1 MEKVLVL
8 GSGKIG
14 MSIAQSLMSSGD
26 YALALGDA
34 DEGALDKRAPEGAE
48 TLIVE
53 PLGARRF
60 RHPGIEEKGQGVDH
74 RPAPGHGGL
83 QRLRLAGVH
92 H

>member
-48 TLIVE
+48 
-53 PLGARRF
+53 PLVVASRNRWRPPWPGAGR
-60 RHPGIEEKGQGVDH
+60 
-74 RPAPGHGGL
+74 
-83 QRLRLAGVH
+83 
-92 H
+92 